1 MTISASRRDSKSN
14 IQTLIKDGILPAV
27 VFGKET
33 ASISL
38 SMKKSDFAKVFKEAG
53 ESTLIDLVIDGE
65 TEARPVLVSEMQLDP
80 LSGRTIHV
88 SFHQVQLKEKVIVKV
103 PVVITGES
111 SVVKNG
117 QGVLLTLINEIEIE
131 AFPRDLP
138 KEFEVDISGLT
149 EVGMGIHIH
158 DLKIAETA
166 TIKNAPDELVVKID
180 NLTVEEEPEVA
191 AAVSEAEAIAG
202 VQATKELTEEEKKK
216 REDEA
221 KAAKKTDKDK

>member
-1 MTISASRRDSKSN
+1 MTISASKRDSKSN
-14 IQTLIKDGILPAV
+14 IQTLLKDGFLPAV

-38 SMKKSDFAKVFKEAG
+38 SMKKADFAKVFKEAG
-53 ESTLIDLVIDGE
+53 ESTLIDLMIEGE

-80 LSGRTIHV
+80 LSGRTIHI
-88 SFHQVQLKEKVIVKV
+88 SFHQVQLREKVTVKV

-117 QGVLLTLINEIEIE
+117 QGVLLTLINEIEVE

-138 KEFEVDISGLT
+138 KEFTLDISGLI
-149 EVGMGIHIH
+149 EVGMGIHIR
-158 DLKIAETA
+158 DLKIADTA

-221 KAAKKTDKDK
+221 KAAKKAEK

>member
-1 MTISASRRDSKSN
+1 MTISASPRDVKSN

-38 SMKKSDFAKVFKEAG
+38 SMKKADFAKVFKEAG
-53 ESTLIDLVIDGE
+53 ESTLIDLMIDGE
-65 TEARPVLVSEMQLDP
+65 KEARPVLVSEMQLDP

-88 SFHQVQLKEKVIVKV
+88 AFHQVQLKEKVTVEV
-103 PVVITGES
+103 PVVLVGES
-111 SVVKNG
+111 PVVKNG
-117 QGVLLTLINEIEIE
+117 QGVLLTLINEIEVE

-138 KEFEVDISGLT
+138 KEFSLDISGLT
-149 EVGMGIHIH
+149 EVGMGIHIR
-158 DLKIAETA
+158 DLKIADTA

>member
-149 EVGMGIHIH
+149 EVGMGIHIR
-158 DLKIAETA
+158 DLKIAEIA

-180 NLTVEEEPEVA
+180 NLTVEEEPEVV

-221 KAAKKTDKDK
+221 KAAKKTEK